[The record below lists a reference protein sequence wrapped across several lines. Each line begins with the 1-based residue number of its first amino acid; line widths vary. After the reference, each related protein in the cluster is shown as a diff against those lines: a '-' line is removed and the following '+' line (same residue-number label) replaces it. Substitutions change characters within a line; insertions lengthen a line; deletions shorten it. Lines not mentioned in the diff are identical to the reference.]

1 MAGETLS
8 KDEVCRRLGVEGKAL
23 DEMIRRGRFPRGVK
37 PTHKSR
43 PVWPVAVFEA
53 WLLIHPLLSMSD
65 EGEAEED
72 S

>member
-23 DEMIRRGRFPRGVK
+23 DEMIRRGRWPRGFK

-43 PVWPVAVFEA
+43 PVWSVAVFEA
-53 WLLIHPLLSMSD
+53 AVLVLPLLSVTD
-65 EGEAEED
+65 EPEAEED